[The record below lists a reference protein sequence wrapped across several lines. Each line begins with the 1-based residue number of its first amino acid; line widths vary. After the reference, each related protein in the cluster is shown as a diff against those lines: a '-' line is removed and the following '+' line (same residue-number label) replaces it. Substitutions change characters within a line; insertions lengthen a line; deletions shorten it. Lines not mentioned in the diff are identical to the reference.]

1 MNEENPI
8 REEAAFRVLADAS
21 DGPCVIEV
29 TPDVLIALH
38 NNLDVVAGPISKRA
52 LLDALRLAR
61 ALDSGYAS
69 AESMLSFLTT
79 RCYSAIIESAS
90 KLVNEGDRARG
101 AALAMRGVSIHSLLG
116 AVEERKDVGSKP
128 PVRGLTISYPGRI
141 IDLEMSA
148 SDWREAQSNKAKVS
162 EAVMRRKELIAGD
175 MIEVEGATG
184 RVILMRVANV
194 LASERIRLPSKR
206 KPPLT
211 RPVRKRK

>member
-1 MNEENPI
+1 MSEENTI
-8 REEAAFRVLADAS
+8 RGQAAFRILADNG
-21 DGPCVIEV
+21 DGLCVIEI
-29 TPDVLIALH
+29 DDEVLHALH
-38 NNLDVVAGPISKRA
+38 NPGDYGLRGPISKRA
-52 LLDALRLAR
+52 LLDALQLAR
-61 ALDSGYAS
+61 ALDGGYAS

-79 RCYSAIIESAS
+79 RCYSAIIESANR
-90 KLVNEGDRARG
+90 LVNEGDRARG

-116 AVEERKDVGSKP
+116 TVEERKDEAAKEP
-128 PVRGLTISYPGRI
+128 LCGLTISYPNRI

-148 SDWREAQSNKAKVS
+148 PDWREAQNNKAKVS
-162 EAVMRRKELIAGD
+162 KAVMSRKKLIVGD

-194 LASERIRLPSKR
+194 RPVERLPRKR